1 MKFLE
6 LFAQE
11 AEGHTVHVTYPFPAV
26 VFGVIA
32 MGIFLGLAAIVWSY
46 RDVANRHEH
55 KGKNS
60 NQGSH

>member
-1 MKFLE
+1 LKFLQ
-6 LFAQE
+6 LLAQN
-11 AEGHTVHVTYPFPAV
+11 AEGHTVHVEYPFPAV

-32 MGIFLGLAAIVWSY
+32 MAGFLVLAAVVWSY

-60 NQGSH
+60 NAGSH